1 MNFKLIG
8 ILLLS
13 SLGCCNL
20 AFAHPLGDEEFN
32 RLEQL
37 LINYNFVI
45 RYELPPYEN
54 RRGLKPYGL
63 LDSKNKTIWINPVV
77 FDLGNAKPTLIHEA
91 VHASQTCAGNG
102 SIALVNLAIEPP
114 QITHPYFMRYR
125 NYRREIE
132 AQAYAVQ
139 AQADSLAIVTELLN
153 KYCSAKEERN

>member
-8 ILLLS
+8 IFLLS
-13 SLGCCNL
+13 SLGCWNFAL
-20 AFAHPLGDEEFN
+20 AHPLGDEEFN

-54 RRGLKPYGL
+54 SRGLKPYGL
-63 LDSKNKTIWINPVV
+63 LDTKNKTIWINPVV

-102 SIALVNLAIEPP
+102 SIALLDLAIEPP
-114 QITHPYFMRYR
+114 QITRPYFMRYH

-139 AQADSLAIVTELLN
+139 AQPDSLAIVTDLLN
-153 KYCSAKEERN
+153 KYCSVKDTNN